1 MRHWQ
6 GIEASAVVS
15 NRLRRQRNGSLVE
28 QIAKLCKPSDKTNT
42 STMINIGLFET
53 TPASPD
59 RMTTNT
65 AVVTPCCTYKT
76 NFQQQRITED
86 NLADKTGLD
95 RMISGTDGYMLGRAA
110 LALRRSLSF
119 PVAKLEKTNPQK
131 VRRKECV
138 QRPAVDRIQALACLL
153 STMTAL
159 QAVADREARM
169 QHTWI
174 GPTSITCNTMFLR
187 ISSWLQ
193 LPCLP
198 EVVCFTSSYRKASHR
213 E

>member
-1 MRHWQ
+1 
-6 GIEASAVVS
+6 
-15 NRLRRQRNGSLVE
+15 
-28 QIAKLCKPSDKTNT
+28 
-42 STMINIGLFET
+42 MINIGLFET

-153 STMTAL
+153 STMTCIASSRGQRGAYATHL
-159 QAVADREARM
+159 DRTNINNM
-169 QHTWI
+169 QHDV
-174 GPTSITCNTMFLR
+174 L
-187 ISSWLQ
+187 
-193 LPCLP
+193 
-198 EVVCFTSSYRKASHR
+198 ED
-213 E
+213 